1 MNTWQLNLTKV
12 GTYFIYPKKCCTVY
26 FWCFLVHKKK
36 MNVHIDSN
44 SESDEETSNTPPD
57 ITDDNRNNCPV
68 TINYV
73 NKYIIVLPM
82 VNF

>member
-36 MNVHIDSN
+36 MNVHIIDSN
-44 SESDEETSNTPPD
+44 SQSDEYAAGHRK
-57 ITDDNRNNCPV
+57 DNRNNCPV

-73 NKYIIVLPM
+73 NKYIIVLQM

>member
-1 MNTWQLNLTKV
+1 VHN
-12 GTYFIYPKKCCTVY
+12 KKT
-26 FWCFLVHKKK
+26 
-36 MNVHIDSN
+36 NVHIIDSN
-44 SESDEETSNTPPD
+44 SESDEETSNAPPD
-57 ITDDNRNNCPV
+57 IADNNRNNCPV